1 MTADPR
7 GQPSEAPYVLGP
19 LVQLVVGPKAYSV
32 SVHESVLRPRSAF
45 FDAALNKCWKEGREK
60 KVTLPEEE
68 LRIVT
73 LYVQQLYTGK
83 IHVKKTTTREGL
95 GRSDNLPEFL
105 VLAELYL
112 FGERVQDSIFKDT
125 VTNAFAARILEPL
138 GPDYSF
144 PVTSALDI
152 LYKGTH
158 DSSPIRRFMVDMY
171 VRFGCEWWITCSP
184 DDHNKDFLVEVSRA
198 LLKGRRTGVVWCS
211 SSGKSMPKLVDFDM
225 SVYHEKKDVK

>member
-105 VLAELYL
+105 VLAEL
-112 FGERVQDSIFKDT
+112 
-125 VTNAFAARILEPL
+125 ILEPL